1 MHIHC
6 LNFKSSIIFLLVQFS
21 IGNKNRVCVKEVGV
35 EVGEKIEIKKLVHM
49 IVGTEKFGMCRDSC
63 RPETPVGLLHYSLKI
78 IYWTSSTTIKE
89 LISCV

>member
-6 LNFKSSIIFLLVQFS
+6 LNFKSSIIFLLVQFP

-49 IVGTEKFGMCRDSC
+49 IVGTEKFGMC
-63 RPETPVGLLHYSLKI
+63 
-78 IYWTSSTTIKE
+78 
-89 LISCV
+89 

>member
-6 LNFKSSIIFLLVQFS
+6 LNFKSSILFLLVQFS

-78 IYWTSSTTIKE
+78 IYWTSSTNIKE
-89 LISCV
+89 LISCF